1 MTADEAAR
9 TGERR
14 RKKSDSIRHRDA
26 VDPPEGVTVGRA
38 LTAMTFVPA
47 LGWPEDLFADAYADD
62 DGWDGELTIGERL
75 CATGPESPRVD
86 TALPVSGSA
95 ACGPVIWRQ
104 VLAHGSAL
112 AGVAP

>member
-47 LGWPEDLFADAYADD
+47 LGWPEDLFADAY
-62 DGWDGELTIGERL
+62 
-75 CATGPESPRVD
+75 VD